1 MLTVDAQ
8 LYSIGV
14 SEKRKISFKKNIK
27 IMRSREGKWFKN
39 GESIIQCFVRFARA
53 QTRGFRICKELC
65 HMYYIY
71 RRFLLRAYS
80 IIYIHVFHQLFKN
93 SS

>member
-1 MLTVDAQ
+1 
-8 LYSIGV
+8 
-14 SEKRKISFKKNIK
+14 
-27 IMRSREGKWFKN
+27 MRSREGKWFKN

-80 IIYIHVFHQLFKN
+80 SIYIHVFHQLFKN